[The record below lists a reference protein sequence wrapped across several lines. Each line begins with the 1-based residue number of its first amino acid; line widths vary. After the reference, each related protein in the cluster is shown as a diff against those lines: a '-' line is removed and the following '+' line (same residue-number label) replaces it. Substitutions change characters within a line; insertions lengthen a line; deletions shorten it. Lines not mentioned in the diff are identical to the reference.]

1 MIVFSL
7 MNQKGGVVKTVSSF
21 NIASLLADF
30 GYKTLLIDLDP
41 QASLTVSIGY
51 EPTELK
57 KTVTNVLTN
66 FNGQNKIKIEETFL
80 QVKDNLI
87 LVPSSIDLSVADIL
101 MNSQYSREFLLK
113 KAIEP
118 VSKYFDFCIIDCPP
132 SLGILS
138 LNALSASDYVL
149 IPVATSYLAYRGL
162 ELLLDTIE
170 NVHEALN
177 PDLEIYGVLATLYKN
192 NNHSKEVLTLLKDNY
207 HLIGKINNSVSAE
220 YATIQGKSVS
230 EFNKKSPVAKEYT
243 RITKEIIDEFKSG
256 KIKTKLYE

>member
-7 MNQKGGVVKTVSSF
+7 MNQKGGVVKTGSSF
-21 NIASLLADF
+21 NIASILASM
-30 GYKTLLIDLDP
+30 GYKTLLVDLDP

-51 EPTELK
+51 EPTDLT

-66 FNGQNKIKIEETFL
+66 FNGEKKCRIEETFL
-80 QVKDNLI
+80 DVKENLV

-113 KAIEP
+113 KALMPIAE
-118 VSKYFDFCIIDCPP
+118 YFDFCIIDCPP

-162 ELLLDTIE
+162 ELLLDTID

-192 NNHSKEVLTLLKDNY
+192 NNHSKEVLGLLRDNY
-207 HLIGKINNSVSAE
+207 NLIGKINNSVSAE
-220 YATIQGKSVS
+220 YATVNGKSVS
-230 EFNKKSPVAKEYT
+230 EYDPTSPVAIEYT
-243 RITKEIIDEFKSG
+243 RITEEIVDKSKKG
-256 KIKTKLYE
+256 TIKAKLYN